1 MDPRLRNET
10 DNLAYIGIVKSDS
23 ILDNLKYFILIFSLL
38 TFQKIVKL
46 KMKFYRAKMRLDVPF
61 YSTVFEGITWREL
74 DIDFLHFIKYLANYF
89 FYRFGVEVGS
99 TKGNCSDLDFDY
111 R

>member
-23 ILDNLKYFILIFSLL
+23 ILDNLKYCILIFSLL

-61 YSTVFEGITWREL
+61 YSTLFEGITWREL